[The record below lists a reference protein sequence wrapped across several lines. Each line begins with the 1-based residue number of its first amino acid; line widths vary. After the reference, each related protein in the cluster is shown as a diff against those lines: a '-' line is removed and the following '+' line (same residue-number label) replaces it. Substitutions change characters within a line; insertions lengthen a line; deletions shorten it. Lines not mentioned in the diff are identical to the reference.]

1 MSVAVTAIIVVCLSR
16 TRVGESVR
24 RESARLFDYEYIP
37 NQQVDIDRCEAA
49 GMEDSIYKDFRKK
62 YRFHY
67 QTVGLASFADSSR
80 LILLSDIP
88 PHFETDSIA
97 PIFAEFTHKT
107 EWRKH
112 PIGYDGYTTDV
123 VILLGNAT
131 QENCN
136 RLIKRLNREL
146 FFSDYKPTVM
156 KLPAE
161 EKRCYFAKE
170 NIDYQIS
177 LEEFNNWFMEEGEG
191 FIRLDDTNTVLTISD
206 IFAKKERGVF
216 FSQQPGFVAWALA
229 KNADIAGYGQ
239 GARVSLDGQGARVL
253 FDGQDAR
260 VPFDGQGAR
269 VPLDG
274 QGARVPLDGQ
284 GARAPFDGQGAR
296 VPLDGQGARVPL
308 DGQGA
313 RVPLDGQGARVP
325 FDGQGA
331 RVPLDGQGARVPL
344 DGQGARV
351 PFDGQGARVP
361 LDGQG
366 ARVPLD
372 GQGALAPIRQFT
384 LDADLILGA
393 LADSSTLVI
402 IGRERQSPLH
412 ELPPLQIESILLL
425 ASTTEKELS
434 QSLDINDLMAGK
446 MNNGRDWCPTYLS
459 KELENT
465 EFGDL
470 MTITDVLL
478 KDWSEHGTIQE
489 GYYRYP
495 EPGYYPFDKPL
506 FKKLGLNELVYN
518 WNTAGAMYAIDREGY
533 TIYTLGRTGSLP
545 VSYFNSQERSESI
558 GYRYENQAYHY
569 FATLG
574 NTDLA
579 RVVQYTALYQLF
591 IDNNISYS
599 GNTYPSFP
607 KNKPFLLY
615 KPSKDLLDKIRQ
627 LDGEEIG
634 LLADSLSQRSFKSYQ
649 KERVDKRLRENEQ
662 KHNISYS
669 EEQIDIIYQNVHR
682 DTKAG
687 IGRSIQEVKGMLG
700 GLSEEQFKQ
709 LARFLSY
716 PRGVKIRDRESY
728 NTMLRGRR
736 VNQLMREVGK
746 NNLDLLGIDLKDV
759 KNWFAA
765 NLKGNAGRYM
775 KTSSLIITYADM
787 LTTGGHNL
795 SSRINRVNSMT
806 NYKRSRGNYT
816 PTDYDSPNRPVAAE
830 EKPETAKPSSNTP
843 STGKPAKK
851 SVNKTAVKGKSSST
865 APTNKGKVANKS
877 ASNIRSRGTVISTA
891 PRRTRG
897 L

>member
-1 MSVAVTAIIVVCLSR
+1 MNGRKKHKLYRWLIAILAIGVAVVLLLLR
-16 TRVGESVR
+16 TGVGESVKR
-24 RESARLFDYEYIP
+24 QSARLFEYEYIP
-37 NQQVDIDRCEAA
+37 NQNVDIDRCEAA
-49 GMEDSIYKDFRKK
+49 GMADSIYKDFRKK

-67 QTVGLASFADSSR
+67 QGIGMASFGDSSR
-80 LILLSDIP
+80 MILLSDIP
-88 PHFETDSIA
+88 PHFEMDSIA

-107 EWRKH
+107 EQRKH
-112 PIGYDGYTTDV
+112 PIGYDGYVTDV
-123 VILLGNAT
+123 LILLGNAT

-136 RLIKRLNREL
+136 RLIRRLNREL
-146 FFSDYKPTVM
+146 FFSEYKPTVM

-161 EKRCYFAKE
+161 EKRQYFAKE
-170 NIDYQIS
+170 NIDYQIT
-177 LEEFNNWFMEEGEG
+177 LEEFNTWFMEEGEG
-191 FIRLDDTNTVLTISD
+191 FIHLDDTNTVLTISD
-206 IFAKKERGVF
+206 IFAKKARGVF

-229 KNADIAGYGQ
+229 KNADLLEYGQ
-239 GARVSLDGQGARVL
+239 GARQQEYGHLARVAV
-253 FDGQDAR
+253 DGQD
-260 VPFDGQGAR
+260 
-269 VPLDG
+269 
-274 QGARVPLDGQ
+274 
-284 GARAPFDGQGAR
+284 
-296 VPLDGQGARVPL
+296 
-308 DGQGA
+308 
-313 RVPLDGQGARVP
+313 
-325 FDGQGA
+325 
-331 RVPLDGQGARVPL
+331 
-344 DGQGARV
+344 
-351 PFDGQGARVP
+351 
-361 LDGQG
+361 
-366 ARVPLD
+366 
-372 GQGALAPIRQFT
+372 ALAPIRQFT

-402 IGRERQSPLH
+402 IGRERQSPLN
-412 ELPPLQIESILLL
+412 ELPPLQIETILLL

-459 KELENT
+459 RELENT

-545 VSYFNSQERSESI
+545 VSYFNSQERSQSI
-558 GYRYENQAYHY
+558 GYRYESQAYHY

-615 KPSKDLLDKIRQ
+615 KPTTELLDKIRK
-627 LDGEEIG
+627 LSTEEIG
-634 LLADSLSQRSFKSYQ
+634 LLADSLSLRSFKNYQ
-649 KERVDKRLRENEQ
+649 KEHVDKQLRENEQ
-662 KHNISYS
+662 RYNMSYS
-669 EEQIDIIYQNVHR
+669 EENIDAIYRNVHR

-687 IGRSIQEVKGMLG
+687 IGRSIQEVKDMLG

-746 NNLDLLGIDLKDV
+746 NNLDLLSRPDGSNIFKDGMDLKDV
-759 KNWFAA
+759 KNWYAA

-775 KTSSLIITYADM
+775 KTSSLIITYADL

-795 SSRINRVNSMT
+795 SSRISRVNSMT
-806 NYKRSRGNYT
+806 NYKRNRGNYT
-816 PTDYDSPNRPVAAE
+816 PTDYSSPTQPVATE
-830 EKPETAKPSSNTP
+830 GKPATTAPST
-843 STGKPAKK
+843 TGKP
-851 SVNKTAVKGKSSST
+851 SVKQGGKPAVKKAGKRQPAITPSS
-865 APTNKGKVANKS
+865 GKPAGNR
-877 ASNIRSRGTVISTA
+877 ASNIRPRDAVISSA

>member
-1 MSVAVTAIIVVCLSR
+1 MYVFKLKRMSKNLHKLTLWLIAIVAIGVGVVWLLSR
-16 TRVGESVR
+16 TGVGESVK

-37 NQQVDIDRCEAA
+37 NQNVDIDRCEAA
-49 GMEDSIYKDFRKK
+49 GLADSIYKDFRKK

-67 QTVGLASFADSSR
+67 QGMGMASFGDSSR
-80 LILLSDIP
+80 MILLSDIP

-107 EWRKH
+107 EQRKH

-123 VILLGNAT
+123 LILLGNAT
-131 QENCN
+131 RENCD
-136 RLIKRLNREL
+136 RLLKRLNKEL
-146 FFSDYKPTVM
+146 FFSEYKPTVTT
-156 KLPAE
+156 LPAE
-161 EKRCYFAKE
+161 EKRRYFAQE
-170 NIDYQIS
+170 NIDYQIT
-177 LEEFNNWFMEEGEG
+177 LNEFNTWFMEEGEG
-191 FIRLDDTNTVLTISD
+191 FIHLDDTSKVMTVSD
-206 IFAKKERGVF
+206 LFAAKARGVY
-216 FSQQPGFVAWALA
+216 FSQQPGFVAWAVA
-229 KNADIAGYGQ
+229 KNADIATQVG
-239 GARVSLDGQGARVL
+239 D
-253 FDGQDAR
+253 
-260 VPFDGQGAR
+260 
-269 VPLDG
+269 
-274 QGARVPLDGQ
+274 
-284 GARAPFDGQGAR
+284 
-296 VPLDGQGARVPL
+296 
-308 DGQGA
+308 
-313 RVPLDGQGARVP
+313 
-325 FDGQGA
+325 
-331 RVPLDGQGARVPL
+331 
-344 DGQGARV
+344 
-351 PFDGQGARVP
+351 
-361 LDGQG
+361 
-366 ARVPLD
+366 
-372 GQGALAPIRQFT
+372 IRQFS

-402 IGRERQSPLH
+402 IGRERQSPLN

-478 KDWSEHGTIQE
+478 KDWSERGTIQE

-545 VSYFNSQERSESI
+545 VSYFNSQERSQSI
-558 GYRYENQAYHY
+558 GYHYESQAYHY

-599 GNTYPSFP
+599 GDTYASFP

-615 KPSKDLLDKIRQ
+615 KPTVELLDKIRQ
-627 LDGEEIG
+627 LSDEEIG
-634 LLADSLSQRSFKSYQ
+634 LLADSLSQRSFRHFQ
-649 KERVDKRLRENEQ
+649 KEQIDKQLKENEQ
-662 KHNISYS
+662 KRNISYS
-669 EEQIDIIYQNVHR
+669 EENIDAIYRNVHR

-687 IGRSIQEVKGMLG
+687 IGKSVQEVKNMLCS
-700 GLSEEQFKQ
+700 LSEEQYKQ
-709 LARFLSY
+709 LARYLSY
-716 PRGVKIRDRESY
+716 PRGVKIHDRESY

-736 VNQLMREVGK
+736 VNMLMREVGK
-746 NNLDLLGIDLKDV
+746 NNLDLLSRPDGSNIFKDRMDLKDV
-759 KNWFAA
+759 KNWYVA
-765 NLKGNAGRYM
+765 NVKGNAGRYM
-775 KTSSLIITYADM
+775 KTSSLIITYADL

-795 SSRINRVNSMT
+795 SSRISRVNSMT
-806 NYKRSRGNYT
+806 NYKRNRGNYT
-816 PTDYDSPNRPVAAE
+816 PTDYESPSQPVATE
-830 EKPETAKPSSNTP
+830 AKPVPTAP
-843 STGKPAKK
+843 RTTGKPAGKPTSKTTVK
-851 SVNKTAVKGKSSST
+851 SAGNRKPTSTASSSK
-865 APTNKGKVANKS
+865 P
-877 ASNIRSRGTVISTA
+877 ASKNIRPRGSVISSA

>member
-1 MSVAVTAIIVVCLSR
+1 MVKKNNKTIIWLIAIVAITVGVVWLLSR
-16 TRVGESVR
+16 TEVGESVK

-37 NQQVDIDRCEAA
+37 NQNVDVDHCEAA
-49 GMEDSIYKDFRKK
+49 GMADSIYKDFRKK
-62 YRFHY
+62 FRFHY
-67 QTVGLASFADSSR
+67 QGVGMASFGDSSR
-80 LILLSDIP
+80 MILLSDIP

-107 EWRKH
+107 ELRKH
-112 PIGYDGYTTDV
+112 PIGYDGYVTDV

-131 QENCN
+131 QENCD
-136 RLIKRLNREL
+136 RLIRRLSKKM

-156 KLPAE
+156 TLPTE
-161 EKRCYFAKE
+161 EKRRYFAEE
-170 NIDYQIS
+170 NIDYQIT
-177 LEEFNNWFMEEGEG
+177 LNEFNTWFMEEGEG
-191 FIRLDDTNTVLTISD
+191 FIHLDDTNKVMAVSD
-206 IFAKKERGVF
+206 LFASKARGVY
-216 FSQQPGFVAWALA
+216 FSQQPGFVAWAVA
-229 KNADIAGYGQ
+229 KNEDIAAQVG
-239 GARVSLDGQGARVL
+239 D
-253 FDGQDAR
+253 
-260 VPFDGQGAR
+260 
-269 VPLDG
+269 
-274 QGARVPLDGQ
+274 
-284 GARAPFDGQGAR
+284 
-296 VPLDGQGARVPL
+296 
-308 DGQGA
+308 
-313 RVPLDGQGARVP
+313 
-325 FDGQGA
+325 
-331 RVPLDGQGARVPL
+331 
-344 DGQGARV
+344 
-351 PFDGQGARVP
+351 
-361 LDGQG
+361 
-366 ARVPLD
+366 
-372 GQGALAPIRQFT
+372 IRQFT

-402 IGRERQSPLH
+402 IGRERQSPLY

-478 KDWSEHGTIQE
+478 KDWSERGTIQE

-495 EPGYYPFDKPL
+495 KPGYYPFDKPL
-506 FKKLGLNELVYN
+506 FHKLGLNELVYN

-558 GYRYENQAYHY
+558 GYRYESQAYHY

-591 IDNNISYS
+591 INNNISYS

-615 KPSKDLLDKIRQ
+615 KPTEELLDKTRQ
-627 LDGEEIG
+627 LSGEEIG
-634 LLADSLSQRSFKSYQ
+634 ILADSLSQRSFKLFQ
-649 KERVDKRLRENEQ
+649 KEQVDKKLREDEQ
-662 KHNISYS
+662 KHNISYT
-669 EEQIDIIYQNVHR
+669 EENIDAIYRNVHQNTQASIIR
-682 DTKAG
+682 D
-687 IGRSIQEVKGMLG
+687 IQEVKQMLV
-700 GLSEEQFKQ
+700 GLTEEQYKQ
-709 LARFLSY
+709 LARYLSY

-746 NNLDLLGIDLKDV
+746 NNLDLVGMDLKDV

-765 NLKGNAGRYM
+765 SLKGNAGRYM
-775 KTSSLIITYADM
+775 KTSSLIITYNDL

-795 SSRINRVNSMT
+795 SSKINRVNSMT

-816 PTDYDSPNRPVAAE
+816 PTDYEQPTKTEPVTTE
-830 EKPETAKPSSNTP
+830 EKPATTEPTTNGHTPVSTPSKPSPTTKGKPSSTSRP
-843 STGKPAKK
+843 TKSKPANPSNQAAKQ
-851 SVNKTAVKGKSSST
+851 SNNTSNVR
-865 APTNKGKVANKS
+865 PRS
-877 ASNIRSRGTVISTA
+877 AVISNT

>member
-1 MSVAVTAIIVVCLSR
+1 MVQTRHKLTRWLIAIVAVTVGVVWVLSR
-16 TRVGESVR
+16 TGIGESVK

-37 NQQVDIDRCEAA
+37 NQNVDIDRCEAA
-49 GMEDSIYKDFRKK
+49 GMADSIYKDFRKK

-67 QTVGLASFADSSR
+67 QGIGMASFADSSR
-80 LILLSDIP
+80 MILLSDIP

-97 PIFAEFTHKT
+97 PIFAEFTYKT
-107 EWRKH
+107 EQRKH

-123 VILLGNAT
+123 LILLGNAT
-131 QENCN
+131 QENCD
-136 RLIKRLNREL
+136 RLLKRLNKEL
-146 FFSDYKPTVM
+146 FFSEYKPTVAT
-156 KLPAE
+156 LPAE
-161 EKRCYFAKE
+161 EKRRYFAE
-170 NIDYQIS
+170 ESIDYQIT
-177 LEEFNNWFMEEGEG
+177 LNEFNTWFMEEGEG
-191 FIRLDDTNTVLTISD
+191 FIHLDDTSKVMTVSD
-206 IFAKKERGVF
+206 LFAEKARGVY
-216 FSQQPGFVAWALA
+216 FSQQPGFVAWAVA
-229 KNADIAGYGQ
+229 KNADIATQVG
-239 GARVSLDGQGARVL
+239 D
-253 FDGQDAR
+253 
-260 VPFDGQGAR
+260 
-269 VPLDG
+269 
-274 QGARVPLDGQ
+274 
-284 GARAPFDGQGAR
+284 
-296 VPLDGQGARVPL
+296 
-308 DGQGA
+308 
-313 RVPLDGQGARVP
+313 
-325 FDGQGA
+325 
-331 RVPLDGQGARVPL
+331 
-344 DGQGARV
+344 
-351 PFDGQGARVP
+351 
-361 LDGQG
+361 
-366 ARVPLD
+366 
-372 GQGALAPIRQFT
+372 IRQFT

-402 IGRERQSPLH
+402 IGRERQSPLY

-478 KDWSEHGTIQE
+478 KDWSERGTIQE

-558 GYRYENQAYHY
+558 GYRYESQAYHY

-599 GNTYPSFP
+599 GDTYTSFP
-607 KNKPFLLY
+607 KKKPFLLY
-615 KPSKDLLDKIRQ
+615 KPTVELLDKICR
-627 LDGEEIG
+627 LSDEEIG
-634 LLADSLSQRSFKSYQ
+634 LLADSLSQRSFRHFQ
-649 KERVDKRLRENEQ
+649 KEQIDKQLKENEQ
-662 KHNISYS
+662 KRNISYS
-669 EEQIDIIYQNVHR
+669 EENIDAIYRNVHR

-687 IGRSIQEVKGMLG
+687 IGKSILEVKNMLC
-700 GLSEEQFKQ
+700 GLSEEQYKQ
-709 LARFLSY
+709 LARYLSY
-716 PRGVKIRDRESY
+716 PRGVKIHDRESY

-736 VNQLMREVGK
+736 VNMLMREVGK
-746 NNLDLLGIDLKDV
+746 NNLDLLSRPDGSNIFNDRMDLKDV
-759 KNWFAA
+759 KNWYAA
-765 NLKGNAGRYM
+765 NLKDNAGRYM
-775 KTSSLIITYADM
+775 KTSSLIITYADL

-795 SSRINRVNSMT
+795 SSRISRVNSMT
-806 NYKRSRGNYT
+806 NYKRNRGNYT
-816 PTDYDSPNRPVAAE
+816 PTDYESPSQPVATE
-830 EKPETAKPSSNTP
+830 AKPVPTAP
-843 STGKPAKK
+843 GTAGKPAGKPT
-851 SVNKTAVKGKSSST
+851 SKTTVKSSGNRKPTST
-865 APTNKGKVANKS
+865 ASSSKP
-877 ASNIRSRGTVISTA
+877 ASKNIRPRGSVISSA

>member
-1 MSVAVTAIIVVCLSR
+1 MTLFILHNHKATKWLIAIAAIGVAVVLVLLR
-16 TRVGESVR
+16 TGVGESVK

-37 NQQVDIDRCEAA
+37 SQNVDIDRCEAA
-49 GMEDSIYKDFRKK
+49 GMADSIYKDFRKK

-67 QTVGLASFADSSR
+67 QTLGMASFSDSSR
-80 LILLSDIP
+80 MILLSDIP

-107 EWRKH
+107 EQRRH

-123 VILLGNAT
+123 LILLGNAT
-131 QENCN
+131 QKNCD
-136 RLIKRLNREL
+136 RLLKRLNKEL
-146 FFSDYKPTVM
+146 FFSEYKPTVTA
-156 KLPAE
+156 LPAE
-161 EKRCYFAKE
+161 EKRRYFAEE
-170 NIDYQIS
+170 NIDYQIT
-177 LEEFNNWFMEEGEG
+177 LNEFNTWFMEEGEG
-191 FIRLDDTNTVLTISD
+191 FIHLDDTSKVMTVSD
-206 IFAKKERGVF
+206 LFEAKARGVY
-216 FSQQPGFVAWALA
+216 FSQQPGFVAWVVA
-229 KNADIAGYGQ
+229 KNEDIAAQVG
-239 GARVSLDGQGARVL
+239 D
-253 FDGQDAR
+253 
-260 VPFDGQGAR
+260 
-269 VPLDG
+269 
-274 QGARVPLDGQ
+274 
-284 GARAPFDGQGAR
+284 
-296 VPLDGQGARVPL
+296 
-308 DGQGA
+308 
-313 RVPLDGQGARVP
+313 
-325 FDGQGA
+325 
-331 RVPLDGQGARVPL
+331 
-344 DGQGARV
+344 
-351 PFDGQGARVP
+351 
-361 LDGQG
+361 
-366 ARVPLD
+366 
-372 GQGALAPIRQFT
+372 IRQFT

-402 IGRERQSPLH
+402 IGRERQSPLY
-412 ELPPLQIESILLL
+412 ELPPLQIETILLL

-459 KELENT
+459 RELENT

-545 VSYFNSQERSESI
+545 VSYFNSQERSQSI
-558 GYRYENQAYHY
+558 GYRYESQAYHY

-615 KPSKDLLDKIRQ
+615 KPTTELLDKIRQ
-627 LDGEEIG
+627 LSTEEIG
-634 LLADSLSQRSFKSYQ
+634 RLADSLSQRSFRHFQ
-649 KERVDKRLRENEQ
+649 KEQIDKQMKENEQ
-662 KHNISYS
+662 KRNISYS
-669 EEQIDIIYQNVHR
+669 EENIDAIYQNVHR

-687 IGRSIQEVKGMLG
+687 IGRSIQEVKDMLG

-728 NTMLRGRR
+728 STMLRGRK
-736 VNQLMREVGK
+736 VNQLMRGVGK
-746 NNLDLLGIDLKDV
+746 NNLDLLSRPDGSNIFKDGMDLKEV
-759 KNWFAA
+759 KNWYAA

-775 KTSSLIITYADM
+775 KTSSLIITYADL

-795 SSRINRVNSMT
+795 SSRISRVNSMT
-806 NYKRSRGNYT
+806 NYKRNRGNYT
-816 PTDYDSPNRPVAAE
+816 PTDYSSPTQPVATE
-830 EKPETAKPSSNTP
+830 
-843 STGKPAKK
+843 GKPAATTPKA
-851 SVNKTAVKGKSSST
+851 SSPSSGKSS
-865 APTNKGKVANKS
+865 GKPASKSAGKSKPVASPAKSKPASKS
-877 ASNIRSRGTVISTA
+877 ASNIRPRGSVISSA

>member
-1 MSVAVTAIIVVCLSR
+1 MDQNRHRLIRWLIAVAAIGVAVVWLLSR
-16 TRVGESVR
+16 TGVGESVK

-37 NQQVDIDRCEAA
+37 NQNVDIDRCEAA
-49 GMEDSIYKDFRKK
+49 GMADSIYMDFRKK

-107 EWRKH
+107 ELRKH

-170 NIDYQIS
+170 NIDYQIT
-177 LEEFNNWFMEEGEG
+177 LEEFNTWFMEEGEG

-239 GARVSLDGQGARVL
+239 GARTPFDGQGARAPLDGQGARTP
-253 FDGQDAR
+253 FDGQGARAPYDGQGAR

-269 VPLDG
+269 
-274 QGARVPLDGQ
+274 A
-284 GARAPFDGQGAR
+284 
-296 VPLDGQGARVPL
+296 
-308 DGQGA
+308 
-313 RVPLDGQGARVP
+313 PLDGQGARVP

-331 RVPLDGQGARVPL
+331 RVPFDGQGARAPL
-344 DGQGARV
+344 DGQGALTPFDGQDALV
-351 PFDGQGARVP
+351 PFDGQGARAP
-361 LDGQG
+361 F
-366 ARVPLD
+366 D

-495 EPGYYPFDKPL
+495 EPSYYPFDKPL

-669 EEQIDIIYQNVHR
+669 EEQIDVIYQNVHR

-687 IGRSIQEVKGMLG
+687 IGRSIQEVKSMLG

-716 PRGVKIRDRESY
+716 PRGVKIHDRESY
-728 NTMLRGRR
+728 NTMLRGRK

-746 NNLDLLGIDLKDV
+746 NNLDLLGIDLKDI

-851 SVNKTAVKGKSSST
+851 SVNKTAIKGKSSST
-865 APTNKGKVANKS
+865 APTNKGKAANKS

>member
-325 FDGQGA
+325 F
-331 RVPLDGQGARVPL
+331 
-344 DGQGARV
+344 
-351 PFDGQGARVP
+351 
-361 LDGQG
+361 DGQG

>member
-1 MSVAVTAIIVVCLSR
+1 MHNNKHKLTRWLIAIVAIGATLVLLLLR
-16 TRVGESVR
+16 TGVGESVK

-37 NQQVDIDRCEAA
+37 NQNVDMDRCEAA
-49 GMEDSIYKDFRKK
+49 GMSDSIYKDFRKK

-67 QTVGLASFADSSR
+67 QGIGMASFGDSSR
-80 LILLSDIP
+80 MILLSDIP

-97 PIFAEFTHKT
+97 PIFAQFTHKT
-107 EWRKH
+107 EQRKH

-123 VILLGNAT
+123 LILLGNAT
-131 QENCN
+131 QQNCD
-136 RLIKRLNREL
+136 RLIRRLNKEL
-146 FFSDYKPTVM
+146 FFSEYKPTVM
-156 KLPAE
+156 TLPAE
-161 EKRCYFAKE
+161 EKRRYFAKE

-177 LEEFNNWFMEEGEG
+177 LNEFNTWFMEDGEG
-191 FIRLDDTNTVLTISD
+191 FIHLDDTSKVMTVSD
-206 IFAKKERGVF
+206 LFASQARGVY
-216 FSQQPGFVAWALA
+216 FSQQPGFVAWAVA
-229 KNADIAGYGQ
+229 KNADIAGQVGDI
-239 GARVSLDGQGARVL
+239 L
-253 FDGQDAR
+253 
-260 VPFDGQGAR
+260 
-269 VPLDG
+269 
-274 QGARVPLDGQ
+274 
-284 GARAPFDGQGAR
+284 
-296 VPLDGQGARVPL
+296 
-308 DGQGA
+308 
-313 RVPLDGQGARVP
+313 
-325 FDGQGA
+325 
-331 RVPLDGQGARVPL
+331 
-344 DGQGARV
+344 
-351 PFDGQGARVP
+351 
-361 LDGQG
+361 
-366 ARVPLD
+366 
-372 GQGALAPIRQFT
+372 QFT

-402 IGRERQSPLH
+402 IGRERQSPLN

-478 KDWSEHGTIQE
+478 KDWSERGTIQE

-545 VSYFNSQERSESI
+545 VSYFNSQERSQSI
-558 GYRYENQAYHY
+558 GYRYESQAYHY

-615 KPSKDLLDKIRQ
+615 KPTVELLDKIRQ
-627 LDGEEIG
+627 LSDEELG
-634 LLADSLSQRSFKSYQ
+634 LLSDSLSQRSFVRFQ
-649 KERVDKRLRENEQ
+649 KEEVDKHLRENEQ
-662 KHNISYS
+662 RHNISYS
-669 EEQIDIIYQNVHR
+669 KENIDAIYRNVRR

-687 IGRSIQEVKGMLG
+687 IGRSLQEVKNMLC
-700 GLSEEQFKQ
+700 GLSEEQYKQ
-709 LARFLSY
+709 LARYLSY
-716 PRGVKIRDRESY
+716 PRGVKIHDRESY
-728 NTMLRGRR
+728 NTILRGRR
-736 VNQLMREVGK
+736 VNMLMREVGK
-746 NNLDLLGIDLKDV
+746 NNLDLLSRPDGSNIFKDGMDLKDV

-765 NLKGNAGRYM
+765 NLKGNAGRYL
-775 KTSSLIITYADM
+775 KTSSLIITYADL

-795 SSRINRVNSMT
+795 SSRISRVNSMT

-816 PTDYDSPNRPVAAE
+816 PTDYDRPAEPVAKDESPAASPQE
-830 EKPETAKPSSNTP
+830 GSVPAAKKPASKPVGYS
-843 STGKPAKK
+843 KPAKQ
-851 SVNKTAVKGKSSST
+851 A
-865 APTNKGKVANKS
+865 APTKS
-877 ASNIRSRGTVISTA
+877 KSTTQGTSGIRPRNAVISSA

>member
-1 MSVAVTAIIVVCLSR
+1 MRKNLHKLTRWLIAIAAIGVAVLLLLR
-16 TRVGESVR
+16 TGVGESVKR
-24 RESARLFDYEYIP
+24 QSARLFEYEYIP
-37 NQQVDIDRCEAA
+37 NQNVDIDRCEAA
-49 GMEDSIYKDFRKK
+49 GMADSIYKDFRKK

-67 QTVGLASFADSSR
+67 QTVGMASFSDSSR
-80 LILLSDIP
+80 MILLSDIP

-107 EWRKH
+107 EQRKH
-112 PIGYDGYTTDV
+112 PIGYDGYVTDV
-123 VILLGNAT
+123 LILLGNAT
-131 QENCN
+131 QENCD
-136 RLIKRLNREL
+136 RLIRRLNKEL
-146 FFSDYKPTVM
+146 FFSEYKPTVM

-161 EKRCYFAKE
+161 EKRQYFAKE
-170 NIDYQIS
+170 NIDYQIT
-177 LEEFNNWFMEEGEG
+177 LEEFNTWFMEEGEG
-191 FIRLDDTNTVLTISD
+191 FIHLDDTNTVLTISD
-206 IFAKKERGVF
+206 IFARKARGVF
-216 FSQQPGFVAWALA
+216 FSHQPGFVAWALA
-229 KNADIAGYGQ
+229 KNADLLGYGQ
-239 GARVSLDGQGARVL
+239 GARTPVEGQGARTPV
-253 FDGQDAR
+253 DGQDAR
-260 VPFDGQGAR
+260 TPNDGQ
-269 VPLDG
+269 D
-274 QGARVPLDGQ
+274 
-284 GARAPFDGQGAR
+284 
-296 VPLDGQGARVPL
+296 
-308 DGQGA
+308 
-313 RVPLDGQGARVP
+313 
-325 FDGQGA
+325 
-331 RVPLDGQGARVPL
+331 
-344 DGQGARV
+344 
-351 PFDGQGARVP
+351 
-361 LDGQG
+361 
-366 ARVPLD
+366 
-372 GQGALAPIRQFT
+372 ALAPIRQFT

-402 IGRERQSPLH
+402 IGRERQSPLY
-412 ELPPLQIESILLL
+412 ELPPLQIETILLL

-459 KELENT
+459 RELENT

-545 VSYFNSQERSESI
+545 VSYFNSQERSQSI
-558 GYRYENQAYHY
+558 GYRYESQAYHY

-615 KPSKDLLDKIRQ
+615 KPTSELLDKIRQ
-627 LDGEEIG
+627 LSTEEIG
-634 LLADSLSQRSFKSYQ
+634 RLADSLSQRSFMNYQ
-649 KERVDKRLRENEQ
+649 KAHVDKQLRENEQ
-662 KHNISYS
+662 RYNMSYS
-669 EEQIDIIYQNVHR
+669 EEHIDAIYRNVHR

-687 IGRSIQEVKGMLG
+687 IGRSIQEVKDMLG

-709 LARFLSY
+709 LARYLSY

-736 VNQLMREVGK
+736 VNMLMREVGK
-746 NNLDLLGIDLKDV
+746 NNLDLLSRPDGSNIFKDGMDLKDV
-759 KNWFAA
+759 KNWYAA

-775 KTSSLIITYADM
+775 KTSSLIITYADL

-795 SSRINRVNSMT
+795 SSRISRVKSMT
-806 NYKRSRGNYT
+806 NYERNRGNYT
-816 PTDYDSPNRPVAAE
+816 PTDYSSPTQPVATE
-830 EKPETAKPSSNTP
+830 GKPATTAPST
-843 STGKPAKK
+843 TGKPSGKQGGKPTVRKATK
-851 SVNKTAVKGKSSST
+851 SQPANIPSSGKPAGNRT
-865 APTNKGKVANKS
+865 
-877 ASNIRSRGTVISTA
+877 SNIRPRGAVISSA

>member
-16 TRVGESVR
+16 TGVGEGVR

-49 GMEDSIYKDFRKK
+49 GMADSIYKDFRKK

-67 QTVGLASFADSSR
+67 QTVGMASFADSSR

-107 EWRKH
+107 ELRKH

-146 FFSDYKPTVM
+146 FFSDYKPIVM

-177 LEEFNNWFMEEGEG
+177 LEEFNTWFMEEGEG

-206 IFAKKERGVF
+206 IFAKKARGVF

-229 KNADIAGYGQ
+229 KNADLSVYGQ
-239 GARVSLDGQGARVL
+239 DARIPY
-253 FDGQDAR
+253 DGQDAR
-260 VPFDGQGAR
+260 AS
-269 VPLDG
+269 
-274 QGARVPLDGQ
+274 
-284 GARAPFDGQGAR
+284 
-296 VPLDGQGARVPL
+296 
-308 DGQGA
+308 
-313 RVPLDGQGARVP
+313 
-325 FDGQGA
+325 
-331 RVPLDGQGARVPL
+331 
-344 DGQGARV
+344 
-351 PFDGQGARVP
+351 
-361 LDGQG
+361 
-366 ARVPLD
+366 
-372 GQGALAPIRQFT
+372 IRQFT

-599 GNTYPSFP
+599 GNTYASFP

-627 LDGEEIG
+627 LDGEEID

-662 KHNISYS
+662 NHNFSYS
-669 EEQIDIIYQNVHR
+669 EEQIDVIYQNVHR

-687 IGRSIQEVKGMLG
+687 IGRSIQEVKNMLG

-716 PRGVKIRDRESY
+716 PRGVKIHDRESY

-775 KTSSLIITYADM
+775 KTSSLIITYADL

-795 SSRINRVNSMT
+795 SSRISRVNSMT

-816 PTDYDSPNRPVAAE
+816 PTDYNSPNQPDAVE
-830 EKPETAKPSSNTP
+830 EKPVTSAPGSNTP

-851 SVNKTAVKGKSSST
+851 SVHKPAVKSIVKGKSSST
-865 APTNKGKVANKS
+865 SPTNKGKAASKS
-877 ASNIRSRGTVISTA
+877 ASNIRPRGTVISTA

>member
-1 MSVAVTAIIVVCLSR
+1 MRRKSKITILIWLAVSVAVTAIIVVCLSR
-16 TRVGESVR
+16 TGVGESVR

-37 NQQVDIDRCEAA
+37 NQNIDIDRCEAA
-49 GMEDSIYKDFRKK
+49 GMTDSIYMDFRKK

-67 QTVGLASFADSSR
+67 QTVGMASFADSSR

-107 EWRKH
+107 ELRKH

-136 RLIKRLNREL
+136 RLIKRLHREL

-170 NIDYQIS
+170 NIDYQIT
-177 LEEFNNWFMEEGEG
+177 LEEFNTWFMEEGEG
-191 FIRLDDTNTVLTISD
+191 FIHLDDTSKVMTVSD
-206 IFAKKERGVF
+206 LFASQARGVY
-216 FSQQPGFVAWALA
+216 FSQQPGFVAWAVA
-229 KNADIAGYGQ
+229 KNGDIAAQVG
-239 GARVSLDGQGARVL
+239 D
-253 FDGQDAR
+253 
-260 VPFDGQGAR
+260 
-269 VPLDG
+269 
-274 QGARVPLDGQ
+274 
-284 GARAPFDGQGAR
+284 
-296 VPLDGQGARVPL
+296 
-308 DGQGA
+308 
-313 RVPLDGQGARVP
+313 
-325 FDGQGA
+325 
-331 RVPLDGQGARVPL
+331 
-344 DGQGARV
+344 
-351 PFDGQGARVP
+351 
-361 LDGQG
+361 
-366 ARVPLD
+366 
-372 GQGALAPIRQFT
+372 IRQFT

-402 IGRERQSPLH
+402 IGRERQSPLY

-459 KELENT
+459 RELENT

-478 KDWSEHGTIQE
+478 KDWSERGTIQE

-506 FKKLGLNELVYN
+506 FKKLGLNELAYN

-545 VSYFNSQERSESI
+545 VSYFNSQERSQSI

-591 IDNNISYS
+591 IDNNINYS
-599 GNTYPSFP
+599 GNTYASFP

-615 KPSKDLLDKIRQ
+615 KPTVELLDKIRR
-627 LDGEEIG
+627 LSDEEIG
-634 LLADSLSQRSFKSYQ
+634 LLADSLSQRSFVRFQ
-649 KERVDKRLRENEQ
+649 KEVVDKHLRENEQ
-662 KHNISYS
+662 KHNISYT
-669 EEQIDIIYQNVHR
+669 EENIDAIYRNVNR

-687 IGRSIQEVKGMLG
+687 IGKSILEVKNMLC

-736 VNQLMREVGK
+736 VNMLMREVGK
-746 NNLDLLGIDLKDV
+746 NNLDLLLRPDGSNIFKDRMDLKDV
-759 KNWFAA
+759 KNWYAA

-775 KTSSLIITYADM
+775 KTSSLIITYADL

-795 SSRINRVNSMT
+795 SSRISRVNSMT
-806 NYKRSRGNYT
+806 NYKRNRGNYT
-816 PTDYDSPNRPVAAE
+816 PTDYSSPTQPVATDG
-830 EKPETAKPSSNTP
+830 KPVTTAPSTTGKPSGKQGSKPAVRKATKSQPANTP
-843 STGKPAKK
+843 SSGKPAG
-851 SVNKTAVKGKSSST
+851 NR
-865 APTNKGKVANKS
+865 
-877 ASNIRSRGTVISTA
+877 ASNIRPRGSVISSA

>member
-1 MSVAVTAIIVVCLSR
+1 MINKPHKTLPWLIAIVAIGVGVVWILSR
-16 TRVGESVR
+16 TGVGESVK

-37 NQQVDIDRCEAA
+37 SQNVDIDRCEAA
-49 GMEDSIYKDFRKK
+49 GMADSIYKDFRKK

-67 QTVGLASFADSSR
+67 QGIGMASFADSSR
-80 LILLSDIP
+80 MILLSDIP

-107 EWRKH
+107 ELRKH
-112 PIGYDGYTTDV
+112 AIGYDGYTTDV
-123 VILLGNAT
+123 IILLGNAT
-131 QENCN
+131 QENCD
-136 RLIKRLNREL
+136 RLLKRLNTEL
-146 FFSDYKPTVM
+146 FFSEYKPTVTA
-156 KLPAE
+156 LPAE
-161 EKRCYFAKE
+161 EKRHYFAQE
-170 NIDYQIS
+170 NIDYQIT
-177 LEEFNNWFMEEGEG
+177 LNEFNTWFMEDGEG
-191 FIRLDDTNTVLTISD
+191 FIHLDDTSKVMTVSD
-206 IFAKKERGVF
+206 LFASKARGVY
-216 FSQQPGFVAWALA
+216 FSQQPGFVAWAVA
-229 KNADIAGYGQ
+229 KNADIATQVGE
-239 GARVSLDGQGARVL
+239 
-253 FDGQDAR
+253 
-260 VPFDGQGAR
+260 
-269 VPLDG
+269 
-274 QGARVPLDGQ
+274 
-284 GARAPFDGQGAR
+284 
-296 VPLDGQGARVPL
+296 
-308 DGQGA
+308 
-313 RVPLDGQGARVP
+313 
-325 FDGQGA
+325 
-331 RVPLDGQGARVPL
+331 
-344 DGQGARV
+344 
-351 PFDGQGARVP
+351 
-361 LDGQG
+361 
-366 ARVPLD
+366 
-372 GQGALAPIRQFT
+372 IRQFT

-402 IGRERQSPLH
+402 IGRERQSPLY

-478 KDWSEHGTIQE
+478 KDWSERGTIQE

-545 VSYFNSQERSESI
+545 VSYFNSQERSQSI
-558 GYRYENQAYHY
+558 GYRYESQAYHY

-599 GNTYPSFP
+599 GDTYASFP

-615 KPSKDLLDKIRQ
+615 KPTVELLDKIRK
-627 LDGEEIG
+627 LSDEEVG
-634 LLADSLSQRSFKSYQ
+634 VLADSLSQRSFRHFQ
-649 KERVDKRLRENEQ
+649 KEQIDKQMKENEQ
-662 KHNISYS
+662 KRNVSFS
-669 EEQIDIIYQNVHR
+669 EENIDAIYRNVNR

-687 IGRSIQEVKGMLG
+687 IGKSILEVKNMLCS
-700 GLSEEQFKQ
+700 LNEEQFKQ
-709 LARFLSY
+709 LARYLSY
-716 PRGVKIRDRESY
+716 PRGVKIHDRESY

-736 VNQLMREVGK
+736 VNMLMREVGK
-746 NNLDLLGIDLKDV
+746 NDLDLLSRPDGSNIFKDEMDLKDV
-759 KNWFAA
+759 KNWYAA

-775 KTSSLIITYADM
+775 KTSSLIITYADL

-795 SSRINRVNSMT
+795 SSRISRENSMT
-806 NYKRSRGNYT
+806 NYKRNRGNYT
-816 PTDYDSPNRPVAAE
+816 PTDYESPSQPVATE
-830 EKPETAKPSSNTP
+830 AKPVPTVP
-843 STGKPAKK
+843 RTTGKPAGKPTSKTTVK
-851 SVNKTAVKGKSSST
+851 SAGNRKPTSTASSSK
-865 APTNKGKVANKS
+865 P
-877 ASNIRSRGTVISTA
+877 ASKNIRPRGSVISSA

>member
-1 MSVAVTAIIVVCLSR
+1 MDQNRHRLIRWLIAVAAIGVAVVLLLSR
-16 TRVGESVR
+16 TGIGENVR

-37 NQQVDIDRCEAA
+37 NQNVDVDHCEAA
-49 GMEDSIYKDFRKK
+49 GMADSVYKDFRKK

-67 QTVGLASFADSSR
+67 QGIGMASFGDSSR
-80 LILLSDIP
+80 MILLSDIP
-88 PHFETDSIA
+88 PHFEIDSIV
-97 PIFAEFTHKT
+97 PIFAKFTHKT
-107 EWRKH
+107 EQRKH

-123 VILLGNAT
+123 LILLGNAT
-131 QENCN
+131 QENCD
-136 RLIKRLNREL
+136 RLIRRLNKEL
-146 FFSDYKPTVM
+146 FFSEYKPAVM
-156 KLPAE
+156 TLPAE
-161 EKRCYFAKE
+161 EKRQYFAKE
-170 NIDYQIS
+170 SIDYQIT
-177 LEEFNNWFMEEGEG
+177 LNEFNTWFMEEGEG
-191 FIRLDDTNTVLTISD
+191 FIHLDDTNQVMTVSD
-206 IFAKKERGVF
+206 LFAEKARGVY
-216 FSQQPGFVAWALA
+216 FSQQPGFVAWAVA
-229 KNADIAGYGQ
+229 KNADIAAQVG
-239 GARVSLDGQGARVL
+239 D
-253 FDGQDAR
+253 
-260 VPFDGQGAR
+260 
-269 VPLDG
+269 
-274 QGARVPLDGQ
+274 
-284 GARAPFDGQGAR
+284 
-296 VPLDGQGARVPL
+296 
-308 DGQGA
+308 
-313 RVPLDGQGARVP
+313 
-325 FDGQGA
+325 
-331 RVPLDGQGARVPL
+331 
-344 DGQGARV
+344 
-351 PFDGQGARVP
+351 
-361 LDGQG
+361 
-366 ARVPLD
+366 
-372 GQGALAPIRQFT
+372 IRQFT

-393 LADSSTLVI
+393 LADSNTLVI

-478 KDWSEHGTIQE
+478 KDWSERGTIQE

-545 VSYFNSQERSESI
+545 VSYFNSQERSQSI
-558 GYRYENQAYHY
+558 GYRYESQAYHY

-615 KPSKDLLDKIRQ
+615 KPTVELLNKIRQ
-627 LDGEEIG
+627 LSDEEVG
-634 LLADSLSQRSFKSYQ
+634 LLADSLSQRSFINYQ
-649 KERVDKRLRENEQ
+649 KEHIDKQLHENEQ
-662 KHNISYS
+662 KHNISYT
-669 EEQIDIIYQNVHR
+669 EENIDAIYRNVHR

-687 IGRSIQEVKGMLG
+687 IGRGLQEVKNMLC
-700 GLSEEQFKQ
+700 GLTEEQFKQ
-709 LARFLSY
+709 LARYLSY
-716 PRGVKIRDRESY
+716 PRGVKIHDRESY
-728 NTMLRGRR
+728 NTYLRGRK
-736 VNQLMREVGK
+736 VNQLMRGVGK
-746 NNLDLLGIDLKDV
+746 NNLDLLGMDLKDV

-775 KTSSLIITYADM
+775 KTSSLIITYADL

-795 SSRINRVNSMT
+795 SSRISRVNSMT
-806 NYKRSRGNYT
+806 NYKHNRGNYT
-816 PTDYDSPNRPVAAE
+816 PTDYESPSQPVAAE
-830 EKPETAKPSSNTP
+830 TKPVPTISGTAGKPSVKPASK
-843 STGKPAKK
+843 STGKSKPAASPAK
-851 SVNKTAVKGKSSST
+851 ST
-865 APTNKGKVANKS
+865 SASKS
-877 ASNIRSRGTVISTA
+877 ATNIRPRNAVISSA

>member
-1 MSVAVTAIIVVCLSR
+1 MKYYKKNAFIWLVAIAAIGVAVVLLLLWTG
-16 TRVGESVR
+16 VGESVKR
-24 RESARLFDYEYIP
+24 QSARLFEYEYIP
-37 NQQVDIDRCEAA
+37 NQNVDIDRCEAA
-49 GMEDSIYKDFRKK
+49 GMADSIYKDFRKK

-67 QTVGLASFADSSR
+67 QTVGMASFGDSSR
-80 LILLSDIP
+80 MILLSDIP
-88 PHFETDSIA
+88 PHFEMDSIA

-107 EWRKH
+107 EQRKH
-112 PIGYDGYTTDV
+112 PIGYDGYVTDV
-123 VILLGNAT
+123 LILLGNAT
-131 QENCN
+131 QENCD
-136 RLIKRLNREL
+136 RLIRRLNREL
-146 FFSDYKPTVM
+146 FFSEYKPTVM

-161 EKRCYFAKE
+161 EKRRYFAKE
-170 NIDYQIS
+170 NIDYQIT
-177 LEEFNNWFMEEGEG
+177 LEEFNTWFMEEGEG
-191 FIRLDDTNTVLTISD
+191 FIHLDDTNTVLTISD
-206 IFAKKERGVF
+206 IFSKKARGVF

-229 KNADIAGYGQ
+229 KNADLLGYGQ
-239 GARVSLDGQGARVL
+239 GARTPVDGQGARTPV
-253 FDGQDAR
+253 DGQDAR
-260 VPFDGQGAR
+260 TPNDGQDAR
-269 VPLDG
+269 T
-274 QGARVPLDGQ
+274 
-284 GARAPFDGQGAR
+284 
-296 VPLDGQGARVPL
+296 
-308 DGQGA
+308 
-313 RVPLDGQGARVP
+313 
-325 FDGQGA
+325 
-331 RVPLDGQGARVPL
+331 
-344 DGQGARV
+344 
-351 PFDGQGARVP
+351 
-361 LDGQG
+361 
-366 ARVPLD
+366 
-372 GQGALAPIRQFT
+372 PIRQFT

-402 IGRERQSPLH
+402 IGRERQSPLN
-412 ELPPLQIESILLL
+412 ELPPLQIETILLL

-459 KELENT
+459 RELENT

-545 VSYFNSQERSESI
+545 VSYFNSQERSQSI
-558 GYRYENQAYHY
+558 GYRYESQAYHY

-615 KPSKDLLDKIRQ
+615 KPTTELLDKIRK
-627 LDGEEIG
+627 LSTEEIG
-634 LLADSLSQRSFKSYQ
+634 RLADSLSQRSFKNYQ
-649 KERVDKRLRENEQ
+649 KEHVDKQLRENEQ
-662 KHNISYS
+662 RYNMSYS
-669 EEQIDIIYQNVHR
+669 EENIDAIYQNVHR
-682 DTKAG
+682 DTKVG
-687 IGRSIQEVKGMLG
+687 IGRSIQEVKDMLG

-746 NNLDLLGIDLKDV
+746 NNLDLLSRPEGSNIFKDGMDLKDV
-759 KNWFAA
+759 KNWYAA

-775 KTSSLIITYADM
+775 KTSSLIITYADL

-795 SSRINRVNSMT
+795 SSRISRVNSMT
-806 NYKRSRGNYT
+806 NYKRNRGNYT
-816 PTDYDSPNRPVAAE
+816 PTDYSGPTQPVATE
-830 EKPETAKPSSNTP
+830 GKPATTAPSATGKPSGKQGSKPTVRKATKSQPANTP
-843 STGKPAKK
+843 SSGKPTG
-851 SVNKTAVKGKSSST
+851 NR
-865 APTNKGKVANKS
+865 
-877 ASNIRSRGTVISTA
+877 ASNIRPRDAVISSA

>member
-1 MSVAVTAIIVVCLSR
+1 MEIQRHKAFVRLIAVVAIGVTVVFLLLR
-16 TRVGESVR
+16 TGVGESVK

-37 NQQVDIDRCEAA
+37 NQQVDIDRCVAA
-49 GMEDSIYKDFRKK
+49 EMADSIYKDFRKK

-67 QTVGLASFADSSR
+67 QGIGMASFSDSSR
-80 LILLSDIP
+80 MIMLSDIP

-107 EWRKH
+107 EQRKH
-112 PIGYDGYTTDV
+112 PIGYDGYTTDML
-123 VILLGNAT
+123 ILLGNAT
-131 QENCN
+131 QENCD
-136 RLIKRLNREL
+136 RLLKRLNKEL
-146 FFSDYKPTVM
+146 FFSEYKPTVTT
-156 KLPAE
+156 LPAE

-170 NIDYQIS
+170 NIDYQIT
-177 LEEFNNWFMEEGEG
+177 LNEFNTWFMEDGEG
-191 FIRLDDTNTVLTISD
+191 FIQLDDTSKAMTVSD
-206 IFAKKERGVF
+206 LFATQARGVY
-216 FSQQPGFVAWALA
+216 FSQQPGFVAWSVA
-229 KNADIAGYGQ
+229 KNEDIAAQVG
-239 GARVSLDGQGARVL
+239 D
-253 FDGQDAR
+253 
-260 VPFDGQGAR
+260 
-269 VPLDG
+269 
-274 QGARVPLDGQ
+274 
-284 GARAPFDGQGAR
+284 
-296 VPLDGQGARVPL
+296 
-308 DGQGA
+308 
-313 RVPLDGQGARVP
+313 
-325 FDGQGA
+325 
-331 RVPLDGQGARVPL
+331 
-344 DGQGARV
+344 
-351 PFDGQGARVP
+351 
-361 LDGQG
+361 
-366 ARVPLD
+366 
-372 GQGALAPIRQFT
+372 IRQFT

-402 IGRERQSPLH
+402 IGRERQSPLY

-478 KDWSEHGTIQE
+478 KDWSERGTIQE

-545 VSYFNSQERSESI
+545 VSYFNSQERSQSI
-558 GYRYENQAYHY
+558 GYRYESQAYHY

-615 KPSKDLLDKIRQ
+615 KPTMELLDKICQ
-627 LDGEEIG
+627 LNNEEINI
-634 LLADSLSQRSFKSYQ
+634 LADSLSQRSFRDFQ
-649 KERVDKRLRENEQ
+649 KEHIDKQLRENEQ
-662 KHNISYS
+662 KHNISYT
-669 EEQIDIIYQNVHR
+669 EENVDAIYRNVNR

-687 IGRSIQEVKGMLG
+687 ICKSIQEVKNMLCS
-700 GLSEEQFKQ
+700 LSEEQYKQ
-709 LARFLSY
+709 LARYLAY
-716 PRGVKIRDRESY
+716 PRGVRIHDRESY
-728 NTMLRGRR
+728 NTMLQGRK
-736 VNQLMREVGK
+736 VNLLMREVGK
-746 NNLDLLGIDLKDV
+746 NNLDLMGMDLKDV

-765 NLKGNAGRYM
+765 SLKGNAGRYM
-775 KTSSLIITYADM
+775 KTSSLIITYADL

-795 SSRINRVNSMT
+795 SSRISRVNSMT
-806 NYKRSRGNYT
+806 NYKRNRGNYT
-816 PTDYDSPNRPVAAE
+816 PTDYDRPAAPVANDEPPAAPPKE
-830 EKPETAKPSSNTP
+830 NSTP
-843 STGKPAKK
+843 AVKKPAGK
-851 SVNKTAVKGKSSST
+851 SVNKGQPAKPTASTNNKPTSQLASS
-865 APTNKGKVANKS
+865 
-877 ASNIRSRGTVISTA
+877 IRPRNAVISSA